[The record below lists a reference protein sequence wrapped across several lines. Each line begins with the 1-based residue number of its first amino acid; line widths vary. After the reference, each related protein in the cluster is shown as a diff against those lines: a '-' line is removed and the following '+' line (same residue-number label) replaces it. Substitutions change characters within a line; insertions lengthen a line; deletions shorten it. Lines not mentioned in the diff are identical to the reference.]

1 MLLKETGWFHFV
13 CLHNKSK
20 PKPNFIYLVTIIN
33 EVKKYSWIKWFMR
46 NKTLDITSN
55 LYVGLDMK
63 DAAAMLLSIT
73 TGKCLYIDH
82 NN

>member
-1 MLLKETGWFHFV
+1 
-13 CLHNKSK
+13 
-20 PKPNFIYLVTIIN
+20 
-33 EVKKYSWIKWFMR
+33 MR

-63 DAAAMLLSIT
+63 DAAAILLSVT

>member
-1 MLLKETGWFHFV
+1 MRWKNIHESNDLWETKHF
-13 CLHNKSK
+13 
-20 PKPNFIYLVTIIN
+20 
-33 EVKKYSWIKWFMR
+33 
-46 NKTLDITSN
+46 DITSN